1 LPDKSDKSSKSERGA
16 GSDHS
21 QCVLIVDGDANF
33 RSVIGAELKA
43 QGYTVSMAT
52 NGRKAFELFPS
63 MPFGLVIADS
73 SPQGGNGLELI
84 RDFAEKNLQVPVLLV
99 SSSREESAEDMK
111 RQGAADFLHKPVT
124 ARDVADRIRRIKG
137 DGDTF
142 RYFLNVRRTL
152 LVASWVGEL
161 RVADSDQVKRCLEE
175 ISSAQ
180 PKYVI
185 FSLHGFTGY
194 DTVLA
199 GEIVKFQ
206 EAIRATG
213 AWLVLCGLEWNMRE
227 QMASKGLVVE
237 GEIHPTLK
245 DALQYVLE
253 IGMKQ

>member
-1 LPDKSDKSSKSERGA
+1 MPDKNDKSCKSEKTA
-16 GSDHS
+16 DIDHG
-21 QCVLIVDGDANF
+21 QNVLIVDGDANF

-43 QGYTVSMAT
+43 QGFDVSMAT
-52 NGRKAFELFPS
+52 NGRKAFELFPA
-63 MPFGLVIADS
+63 MPFGLVIADT

-84 RDFAEKNLQVPVLLV
+84 RDFAAKNIQVPVIIV
-99 SSSREESAEDMK
+99 SSNREENAEEMK
-111 RQGAADFLHKPVT
+111 RQGAADFLQKPVT
-124 ARDVADRIRRIKG
+124 ARDVADRIRRLKG

-152 LVASWVGEL
+152 VVVSWAGEL
-161 RVADSDQVKRCLEE
+161 LVADSDQVKRCLDE
-175 ISSAQ
+175 ITAAQ
-180 PKYVI
+180 AKYVI
-185 FSLHGFTGY
+185 FNLHGFTGY

-206 EAIRATG
+206 EVIRGTG

-237 GEIHPTLK
+237 GEIRPTLK

-253 IGMKQ
+253 IGMK